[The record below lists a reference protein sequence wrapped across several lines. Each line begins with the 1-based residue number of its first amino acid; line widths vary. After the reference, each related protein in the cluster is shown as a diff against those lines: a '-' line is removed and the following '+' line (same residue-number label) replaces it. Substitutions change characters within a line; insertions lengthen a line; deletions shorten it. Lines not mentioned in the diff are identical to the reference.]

1 MKTQHL
7 YETDLKFKPNK
18 LDLGAIYTPSV
29 LSKWVAE
36 TLQFFVKNSEVA
48 IIDPACGDGAL
59 LKPLSETCSN
69 PLIAVDIN
77 YDELIKVK
85 QHVANECQLHMY
97 QLDTLS
103 PCKVQKTVEYWKNFF
118 RKKNVGAVIS
128 NPPWGSKIWQSNQEL
143 QNNGM
148 KLAIGQYD
156 AYELFM
162 EIMINAAPEKTFLA
176 FIIPDSIFLS
186 EHKKLRE
193 FILLTCKIHAISRL
207 GEGFFE
213 NVSRGTSVLILE
225 KSIADNTHYVK
236 CMRLS
241 KNWRINVLLGHVSL
255 HEAFENLSHK
265 VLQQRFA
272 KDKELLFDIDIAED
286 ETTVAK
292 MDSIKKLTLTK
303 YFQSG
308 RGVELAKSGK
318 VLFCKSCKT
327 AYPIPRKKTFI
338 RCNCGHDLNVSEDN
352 ILKIIV
358 THQVENSVPL
368 IVGEDIKRYS
378 SSSKRYIIKD
388 VQGIS
393 YKNANDFKKK
403 KLLIRKT
410 GIGINASID
419 ESGAYTNQVVF
430 HYIAKETKEIPLF
443 ITEYVLG
450 VLSSRVMLA
459 YYLQKY
465 GDNEWRSHP
474 YITQK
479 IISQLPIP
487 DIETDDEKRK
497 LAEEIAKLVIVK
509 KNCISAETHKIDLKI
524 ECLIVKLYQLTE
536 EECKWIVDTLKN
548 AQQLEIIRRLVI
560 EDYREII
567 A

>member
-1 MKTQHL
+1 MKAQHL
-7 YETDLKFKPNK
+7 YGTDLKFKPTK
-18 LDLGAIYTPSV
+18 LELGAVYTPLF
-29 LSKWVAE
+29 LSTWVAE
-36 TLQFFVKNSEVA
+36 TLYSFLNNSKKA
-48 IIDPACGDGAL
+48 IVDPACGDGAL
-59 LKPLSETCSN
+59 LEPLSKICCN
-69 PLIAVDIN
+69 PLIAIDIN
-77 YDELIKVK
+77 HDELMKVK
-85 QHVANECQLHMY
+85 DHVVENCNLQMY
-97 QLDTLS
+97 QLDTLM
-103 PCKVQKTVEYWKNFF
+103 PQRNQQTIDFWKQFF
-118 RKKNVGAVIS
+118 IKNHIGAVIS
-128 NPPWGSKIWQSNQEL
+128 NPPWGSKIWQSSQEL
-143 QNNGM
+143 RDNGIS
-148 KLAIGQYD
+148 LAVGQYD
-156 AYELFM
+156 SYELFI
-162 EIMINAAPEKTFLA
+162 EIMINAAPEKTFFA

-193 FILLTCKIHAISRL
+193 FILSTCKIHAISRL

-213 NVSRGTSVLILE
+213 NVNRGTSVLILE
-225 KSIADNTHYVK
+225 KGMADKTHYVK

-255 HEAFENLSHK
+255 HEAFENLSHE

-272 KDKELLFDIDIAED
+272 SNKELLFDIDIAEE

-292 MDSIKKLTLTK
+292 MDSIVKLTLSK
-303 YFQSG
+303 HFQSG

-318 VLFCKSCKT
+318 VIFCKNCKT
-327 AYPIPRKKTFI
+327 AHPIPRKKTLVQ
-338 RCNCGHDLNVSEDN
+338 CNCGQDVNVSEDN
-352 ILKIIV
+352 ILKIIAA
-358 THQVENSVPL
+358 HQVENSVPL

-388 VQGIS
+388 IQGIN
-393 YKNANDFKKK
+393 YKSADDFKKK

-430 HYIAKETKEIPLF
+430 HYIAKETKETPSF
-443 ITEYVLG
+443 ITEYILG

-487 DIETDDEKRK
+487 DFEQDDETRK
-497 LAEEIAKLVIVK
+497 LAEEIAKLVTIK
-509 KNCISAETHKIDLKI
+509 KNCISSAAHKIDLDI
-524 ECLIVKLYQLTE
+524 ERLIVKLYKLTE
-536 EECKWIVDTLKN
+536 EECKWVVDTLKN
-548 AQQLEIIRRLVI
+548 AQQLEIIRRLI
-560 EDYREII
+560 IDDYREI
-567 A
+567 AA